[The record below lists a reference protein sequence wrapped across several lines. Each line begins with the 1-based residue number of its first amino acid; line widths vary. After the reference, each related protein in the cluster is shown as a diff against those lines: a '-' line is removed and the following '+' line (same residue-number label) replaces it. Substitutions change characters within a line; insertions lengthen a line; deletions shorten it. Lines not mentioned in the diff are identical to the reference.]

1 MLWFV
6 TAARLLQSRL
16 MTMEVAPV
24 PQPNS
29 PLGELPATA
38 NQTPRTLSSAE
49 ILQGEKRVL
58 ITHGEEIYRL
68 LVTRN
73 DKLILQK

>member
-1 MLWFV
+1 
-6 TAARLLQSRL
+6 

-24 PQPNS
+24 PQPDIPRAEPSAAVS
-29 PLGELPATA
+29 P
-38 NQTPRTLSSAE
+38 TPRTLSSPE
-49 ILQGEKRVL
+49 ILQGEKKVL

>member
-1 MLWFV
+1 
-6 TAARLLQSRL
+6 

-24 PQPNS
+24 PQPDIPHAAPSAAVS
-29 PLGELPATA
+29 P
-38 NQTPRTLSSAE
+38 TPRTLSSAE
-49 ILQGEKRVL
+49 ILQGEKKVL